1 MPDLKCK
8 NLLLLGC
15 LLGVATTL
23 RAQYLQPGFEQA
35 EYAELMRVSARTTFD
50 TVYANRHPAPERF
63 RMLYRSPITGLDNLW
78 DFWSDGKGTVAV
90 SIRGTTKKQES
101 WLENFYAAMV
111 PAAGTLQLPG
121 TGAFAYRLAPQA
133 DAAVHTGWLIGMAS
147 MAGAIRLKIDSAYG
161 AGTRNLLIMGHS
173 QGGAI
178 AYLLTAY
185 LRQLQQSGTL
195 GADLRIK
202 TYCSAAPKPG
212 NTQFAYAYEAMTAG
226 GWAFNVVN
234 SADWVPESP
243 FTIQT
248 ISDFNRQ
255 NPFVGAKAVIRKMK
269 FPQRLALLHVF
280 NRLDK
285 STRKADRT
293 YRKYLGTMV
302 GKQVAKLMP
311 GLQVPA
317 YVTSNNYARTGTPVV
332 LLADSAYFKMYPD
345 TSTNIWIHHLHAP
358 YLYLLGRQAPN
369 ATAMQQVLEGSW
381 ELTFLAQSPRPVSE
395 LYQERKPVL
404 HLEPAKGRAAGTT
417 GCNRFSGAVTLG
429 AGTIQFGPMTLTK
442 MFCPGDGEQRFLE
455 ALQQVNAYV
464 LEGTSLLTLLRN
476 GQPLLRLEKR

>member
-1 MPDLKCK
+1 MNCK
-8 NLLLLGC
+8 NLWLTTCLLLAATV
-15 LLGVATTL
+15 LG
-23 RAQYLQPGFEQA
+23 AQALQPGFDRA

-50 TVYANRHPAPERF
+50 TVYANKHPAPSRF
-63 RMLYRSPITGLDNLW
+63 RMIYRSEVSGLDNLW
-78 DFWSDGKGTVAV
+78 DFWADGQGSVAI

-121 TGAFAYRLAPQA
+121 KGAFAYRLAPQA
-133 DAAVHTGWLIGMAS
+133 EAAVHTGWLIGMAS
-147 MAGAIRLKIDSAYG
+147 MADGMRAKIDSAYG
-161 AGTRNLLIMGHS
+161 AGTRNLLIVGHS

-185 LRQLQQSGTL
+185 LRQLQQGGAL
-195 GADLRIK
+195 AADLRIK

-248 ISDFNRQ
+248 ISDFNKQ
-255 NPFVGAKAVIRKMK
+255 NPFVGAKKAIRKMK

-285 STRKADRT
+285 STRKADNT

-302 GKQVAKLMP
+302 GKQVAKLLP
-311 GLQVPA
+311 GLQVPG
-317 YVTSNNYARTGTPVV
+317 YVQSNNYARTGTPVV
-332 LLADSAYFKMYPD
+332 LLADSTYYKLYPD

-358 YLYLLGRQAPN
+358 YLYLLERQAPQN
-369 ATAMQQVLEGSW
+369 TAMQHVLEGNW
-381 ELTFLAQSPRPVSE
+381 ELSFLAQSPRPVSE
-395 LYQERKPVL
+395 LYQERKPAL
-404 HLEPAKGRAAGTT
+404 QFDAARGRVAGST
-417 GCNRFSGAVTLG
+417 GCNRFSGGVTLG
-429 AGTIQFGPMTLTK
+429 DGTIRFAPLALTK

-455 ALQQVNAYV
+455 ALQQATAYS
-464 LEGTSLLTLLRN
+464 LENGSLLTLLRD
-476 GQPLLRLEKR
+476 GQPLMRLEKR